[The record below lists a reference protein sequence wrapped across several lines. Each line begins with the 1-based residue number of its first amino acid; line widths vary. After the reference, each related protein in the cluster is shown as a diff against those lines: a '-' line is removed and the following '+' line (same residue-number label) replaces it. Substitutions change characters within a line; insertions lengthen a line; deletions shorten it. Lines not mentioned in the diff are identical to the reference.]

1 MTYRQ
6 QSVLRENLRGWAH
19 WRNIYDRISLFA
31 LSSGVCHEGSIFEA
45 WPQTGYGPHMQRR
58 DIIRR
63 VVYGV
68 VCVAVLA
75 AIWLILSKTGL
86 LGTIVEPAAL
96 ERRMAELGV
105 WGPAALIGIMAL
117 AIVVSPLPSAPIAM
131 AAGAA
136 YGHFWGTIYVIA
148 GAEIGAL
155 IAFCLARFLG
165 YRIMHRWFGN
175 QIKTGWLG
183 SQNMLTWL
191 VFVSRLIPFISFD
204 VVSYAAGLTPITT
217 LRFAIATL
225 FGLVPAAFLLT
236 HFGGELASED
246 PLQVTV
252 AVLALGMLTA
262 VPFLVH
268 WLMNRRKNSSV
279 NNQPR

>member
-1 MTYRQ
+1 
-6 QSVLRENLRGWAH
+6 
-19 WRNIYDRISLFA
+19 
-31 LSSGVCHEGSIFEA
+31 
-45 WPQTGYGPHMQRR
+45 MQRR
-58 DIIRR
+58 D
-63 VVYGV
+63 VVRKAVFG
-68 VCVAVLA
+68 VLA
-75 AIWLILSKTGL
+75 AVALIAIWLVLSRTGL
-86 LGTIVEPAAL
+86 LGTLVEPAAL
-96 ERRMAELGV
+96 EKRMAELGL
-105 WGPAALIGIMAL
+105 WGPLALIGIMAL

-155 IAFCLARFLG
+155 IAFCLARMLG
-165 YRIMHRWFGN
+165 YRIMHRWFGD

-183 SQNMLTWL
+183 SQNTLTWL

-217 LRFAIATL
+217 LRFAVATL

-236 HFGGELASED
+236 HFGGELATAD
-246 PLQVTV
+246 PLRVTI

-262 VPFLVH
+262 VPFLVR
-268 WLMNRRKNSSV
+268 WLMRRHAGK
-279 NNQPR
+279 